1 MRCWSARCTSVPL
14 LAGAD
19 GGSGSRSM
27 YENRNA
33 SGQLVN
39 VPIELGDSE
48 IGTGIDG
55 AGATSACMVRGYNRG
70 VTFKVDHL

>member
-1 MRCWSARCTSVPL
+1 MPL

-27 YENRNA
+27 YEKRKA
-33 SGQLVN
+33 SGQLVK

-48 IGTGIDG
+48 KGT
-55 AGATSACMVRGYNRG
+55 
-70 VTFKVDHL
+70 